1 VEGFVVTPDDADALA
16 KALISLAGEPDRVAR
31 MGEAARARVLEGFTE
46 RHVMNDLKRLYAALL
61 RS

>member
-1 VEGFVVTPDDADALA
+1 MEGFVVTPDDKEALT
-16 KALISLAGEPDRVAR
+16 KALLSLASEPDHAAR

-46 RHVMNDLKRLYAALL
+46 RHVMDDLKRLYASLL